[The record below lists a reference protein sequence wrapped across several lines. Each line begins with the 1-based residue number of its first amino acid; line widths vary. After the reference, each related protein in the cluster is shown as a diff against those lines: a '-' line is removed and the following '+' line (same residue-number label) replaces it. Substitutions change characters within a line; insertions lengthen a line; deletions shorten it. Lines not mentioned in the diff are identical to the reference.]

1 MFDFSFKK
9 NVFVGVDIGSAAIK
23 VVELTVVDGRPM
35 LSNYAWMS
43 LDGSNSGKGD
53 ENVEYFQVILPQC
66 LKRVIKKAKFSGR
79 DAYVSLPAFGGL
91 ITLIDFPEM
100 ADSDMEQAIKF
111 EAHKYIPTS
120 LDEVVISW
128 EVVERETHS
137 ASLIRERPVSGDAG
151 GDVKESDS
159 GVRVKVLLVAASR
172 KKVLKYENLI
182 KLSGLD
188 LKSIDIETFSVVR
201 SLVGNDTGSFVIVDI
216 GARVCNIILVEKG
229 VIRIN
234 RNIDAG
240 GIEMTK
246 TIAKAMGIDMERAEA
261 LKISGKNFFETES
274 AISFFTLELI
284 TGEVERMIRAYCKDG
299 ERNKIEEIILS
310 GGTSKLTGI
319 ADYFSNKLKIKTTIG
334 NPFARIGYDSRLKST
349 IADIQNN
356 LNIAV
361 GLALKGVDEYLKDNL
376 NKK

>member
-9 NVFVGVDIGSAAIK
+9 NVFVGVDIGTAAIK
-23 VVELTVVDGRPM
+23 VVELTVVEGKPI

-43 LDGSNSGKGD
+43 LDGNNIGKGD

-66 LKRVIKKAKFSGR
+66 LKRIIKKAKFSGR

-100 ADSDMEQAIKF
+100 ADNDMEQAIKF

-128 EVVERETHS
+128 EIVERENRS
-137 ASLIRERPVSGDAG
+137 ASLIKEIPVSGNS
-151 GDVKESDS
+151 GDVKETDS

-172 KKVLKYENLI
+172 KKVLKYENLV

-201 SLVGNDTGSFVIVDI
+201 SLVGNDMGSFVIVDI

-240 GIEMTK
+240 GAEMTK
-246 TIAKAMGIDMERAEA
+246 TIAKAMGIDTERAEA
-261 LKISGKNFFETES
+261 LKVSGKNFFETES

-299 ERNKIEEIILS
+299 ERDKIEEIILS
-310 GGTSKLTGI
+310 GGTSRLTGI
-319 ADYFSNKLKIKTTIG
+319 EDYFSNKLKIKTTVG
-334 NPFARIGYDSRLKST
+334 NPFARISYDSRLKST